1 MLRCVLVVVW
11 WSLCGSMWALSL
23 RRPGYSS
30 CGTRVPKYAG
40 SAVAGPGLGCP
51 EACGILVYW
60 PGIKPESPVM
70 EGRFLTT
77 GPPVKSWASFYRRG
91 NLGTECLLSFLV
103 ILTMIQALKTSES
116 KLLITCWYFIFNT
129 VNKFIHYW
137 THTLFFFLYWVF
149 PVTCLLWLPRGPM
162 VKNPPA
168 NAREARDMGSAPQ
181 LGRLHGVENGNQ
193 LQYSWL
199 EN

>member
-1 MLRCVLVVVW
+1 MLHCVLVVVW

-137 THTLFFFLYWVF
+137 THTLFFFFCIEFFQWLVCCGF
-149 PVTCLLWLPRGPM
+149 PGGQW
-162 VKNPPA
+162 
-168 NAREARDMGSAPQ
+168 
-181 LGRLHGVENGNQ
+181 
-193 LQYSWL
+193 
-199 EN
+199 